1 MTLNEYQQEA
11 LTTATYP
18 DEFKTIYPAIG
29 LNGEAGE
36 VAEKVKRIIR
46 DTDYK
51 KDGSGA
57 LVVTE
62 IKALNIA
69 AEIGD
74 VLWYCATLAHD
85 IGFTLDDVARINVN
99 KLRDRARRG
108 LISGEGDYR

>member
-11 LTTATYP
+11 LTTANYP

-57 LVVTE
+57 IVVPE
-62 IKALNIA
+62 IRALDIA
-69 AEIGD
+69 VEIGD